1 MSKNWVIAPFD
12 SEWSEA
18 WDKVWEFDR
27 NNGILS
33 IGWTGL
39 GDVSKYSL
47 DQLKEVTKAHAAHM
61 LHKFYHA
68 IKVGDQIVA
77 RYGRN
82 CIVGVGTVTRTA
94 YYEPEKLRPIFEEL
108 GHPKHAYPHHIEVEW
123 DPEWLESDDIWDCG
137 RQVFGFQTLHSISTE
152 KLENLLEEDE
162 WDEEETDDSETEYD
176 EFNDEISPG
185 KVEIV
190 LEKYLEDFIVSNFDH
205 IFGQELTLYTDEDG
219 NPIGQQFDTMEV
231 GRIDLLC
238 IDNAT
243 NDFVVIELKRGR
255 PADKVVGQLLRYIGW
270 VSEKLCEEEQ
280 NVRGMVICKD
290 SDKKLQYA
298 IKPVPSISVKYFRV
312 DFELGDE
319 PFGKA

>member
-18 WDKVWEFDR
+18 WEKVWEFDR
-27 NNGILS
+27 KHGLIS
-33 IGWTGL
+33 IGWPGL
-39 GDVSKYSL
+39 GNVSNYTI
-47 DQLKEVTKAHAAHM
+47 DQLKEVTQAHAAHM

-68 IKVGDQIVA
+68 IKEGDRIVA

-82 CIVGVGTVTRTA
+82 RIVGVGTVTRTA
-94 YYEPEKLRPIFEEL
+94 YYEPEKLLPIFEEL
-108 GHPKHAYPHHIEVEW
+108 GYPKHTYPNHIDVKW
-123 DPEWLESDDIWDCG
+123 DPEWLESDEIWDCG
-137 RQVFGFQTLHSISTE
+137 GQVFGFQTLHSISSE
-152 KLENLLEEDE
+152 KLESLLAEDE
-162 WDEEETDDSETEYD
+162 WDEEENNDFEIEDD
-176 EFNDEISPG
+176 EFDDDIPPS

-205 IFGQELTLYTDEDG
+205 IFGQELSLYTDEAG

-238 IDNAT
+238 VDNET
-243 NDFVVIELKRGR
+243 NEFVVLELKRGR

-270 VSEKLCEEEQ
+270 VSEKLCEEGQ
-280 NVRGMVICKD
+280 QVRGMVICKD

-319 PFGKA
+319 PFGES